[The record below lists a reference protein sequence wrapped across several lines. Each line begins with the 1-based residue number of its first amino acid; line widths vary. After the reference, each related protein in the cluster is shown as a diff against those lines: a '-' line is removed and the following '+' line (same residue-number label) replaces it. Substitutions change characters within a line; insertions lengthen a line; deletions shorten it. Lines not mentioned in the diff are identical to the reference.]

1 MKEVMLR
8 KAKAGDYEALCSLFD
23 EVDRLHREK
32 LPWLF
37 QQPERSIR
45 EQEYV
50 LGLMQDENVLLLV
63 AEADGNLVGL
73 AHAFVRDNPPLPVF
87 TPRRYAVIDSIV
99 VTQSMQN
106 RGIGK
111 QLANEVDEWV
121 KAQGASSIELNVY
134 EFNEEARQF
143 YAALGYS
150 TISRKMGKPL
160 R

>member
-1 MKEVMLR
+1 MKDMHLR
-8 KAKAGDYEALCSLFD
+8 KAEPKDYEALCSLFD
-23 EVDRLHREK
+23 EVDQLHREK

-37 QQPERSIR
+37 QLPAGSIR
-45 EQEYV
+45 EREYV

-99 VTQSMQN
+99 VTQSMRN

-111 QLANEVDEWV
+111 RLAHEIDKWA
-121 KAQGASSIELNVY
+121 KAQGASSVELNVY
-134 EFNEEARQF
+134 EFNEGARRF
-143 YAALGYS
+143 YEALGYS
-150 TISRKMGKPL
+150 TISRKMGKEI
-160 R
+160 